1 MVGNEEI
8 AYLAG
13 GCFWCTE
20 AVYRQVD
27 GVKSVDSG
35 YSGGHVDNP
44 SYELVCTGTTGH
56 AETVKI
62 VFDPSSISYAEIL
75 EIFFATHDPTTLNRQ
90 GHDTGTQYRSAIF
103 YVNQNQKEIAVE
115 TVNKLNSTG
124 KYRGSIVTEIT
135 PFTSFYSS
143 EDYHKN
149 YFENNPDVQYCR
161 FVIKPK
167 VQKFRK
173 EHDLILKRET

>member
-1 MVGNEEI
+1 MTGTEET

-20 AVYRQVD
+20 AVFLQLR

-35 YSGGHVDNP
+35 YSGGHVKNP

-62 VFDPSSISYAEIL
+62 VFDPSSITYRDVL
-75 EIFFATHDPTTLNRQ
+75 EVFFATHDPTTLNRQ

-103 YVNQNQKEIAVE
+103 YINEEQRKIANEMVTE
-115 TVNKLNSTG
+115 LNSSGTY
-124 KYRGSIVTEIT
+124 KDPVVTEIT
-135 PFTSFYSS
+135 PFTNFYSS
-143 EDYHKN
+143 EEYHKN
-149 YFENNPDVQYCR
+149 YFDRNPDAQYCR
-161 FVIKPK
+161 FVIGPK
-167 VQKFRK
+167 VDKFRR
-173 EHDLILKRET
+173 ENELILKR